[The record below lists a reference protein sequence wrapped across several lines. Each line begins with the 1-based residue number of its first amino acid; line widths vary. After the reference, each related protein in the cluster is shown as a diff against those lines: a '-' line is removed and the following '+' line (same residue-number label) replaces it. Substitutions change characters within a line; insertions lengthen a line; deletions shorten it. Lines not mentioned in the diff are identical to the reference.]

1 MSNFSD
7 VSTHNWLKYDLTDN
21 IIWLNN
27 EWFCNIFQPIL
38 SASVLEQFI
47 KNDKKVSTEFTTV
60 ENYMEVQV
68 SQVSKKNI

>member
-1 MSNFSD
+1 
-7 VSTHNWLKYDLTDN
+7 
-21 IIWLNN
+21 
-27 EWFCNIFQPIL
+27 L